1 MQQCLW
7 YLLQWTWI
15 CVVTFV
21 NSHFFA
27 DEAQGLLLLNLTK
40 KLKLKMYMQQ
50 TSMNLYEL
58 RS

>member
-1 MQQCLW
+1 
-7 YLLQWTWI
+7 
-15 CVVTFV
+15 VVTFV